1 MKMTSSQA
9 NKLIRQLSDDLS
21 TLESRERKTCE
32 FLAANGEDIESV
44 RPEYDYNATQ
54 EAIIALETKI
64 RKAKHALSLFNAT
77 TMVPNFD
84 MTIDMMLI
92 YLPQLTHRKS
102 RLDRMKNALPKVRE
116 VSSSR
121 HSTLIDYRYANYDI
135 DKANADYLVVCDELA
150 RAQTALDLV
159 NSTIEFELEI

>member
-44 RPEYDYNATQ
+44 RPEYDYETTQ
-54 EAIIALETKI
+54 AAIIELENKI
-64 RKAKHALSLFNAT
+64 RMVKHALSLFNAT
-77 TMVPNFD
+77 TMVPNF
-84 MTIDMMLI
+84 DMMLI